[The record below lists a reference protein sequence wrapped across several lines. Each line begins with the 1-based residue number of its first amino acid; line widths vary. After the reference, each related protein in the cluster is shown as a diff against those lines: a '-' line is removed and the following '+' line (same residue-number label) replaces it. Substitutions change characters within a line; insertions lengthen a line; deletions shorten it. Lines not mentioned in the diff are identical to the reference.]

1 MTGMDAP
8 QNEPSDLEALLLSP
22 VGVDAG
28 DLQRIQERLRKR
40 EAALRAVLEG
50 LPDATVAAGHDGRIV
65 FANAL
70 AESLFGYEHDE
81 LIGEPV
87 QILWP
92 ERVRDRYTRNM
103 ELYFA
108 TEHPLRFTIRADG
121 LRRDGSEFVGEMSWG
136 IVETEAGPLLLAIGR
151 DMTAHREAMARLKRQ
166 SRQVAAVAALGERAL
181 SGADVC
187 DLAGEAVERMR
198 ETLPLQH
205 VVVKQDNVRL
215 AGWGEH
221 AEDAL
226 RFEIRTGEDVFGD
239 ICVVVD
245 GDLGEDEENFLRGVA
260 NVLAT
265 AMGRLRGEE
274 RMRHDALHDPL
285 TGLANRAL
293 CRERLIHALARA
305 GRDEGVACVLFIDLD
320 DFKAVND
327 LYGHAAGD
335 ALLIALAR
343 RLVATVRPADT
354 VARLGGDEFVVVCE
368 DIDEGTAIAL
378 GGRLTE
384 AIHEPLDVDGI
395 EHRLSASIGIA
406 LGAAGR
412 RDPDQLLND
421 ADAAAYRAKAEGRG
435 RVEVFDRRLRRH
447 ARERLRTAAA
457 LERALSLGQLRLAFQ
472 PIVSLSDGAVVAHEA
487 LLRWDSPGGVMS
499 APADFIP
506 VAEESALIV
515 EIGAWTLMQACHE
528 SVAAYGHGEDGPAI
542 AVNVSGRQLAQ
553 PDLPALVTDCL
564 QSSGLPGTRLRLELK
579 ESVLQGAPA
588 VARRNLAELREL
600 GVGLALDDFGTGYSS
615 LRDLRVQAV
624 KIDRSFVGALGNSDE
639 DTAIVSAIIS
649 LARALGIDA
658 IAEGVEDESQAALLR
673 ELGCPLA
680 QGYLF
685 GAPGPRIVSEP

>member
-1 MTGMDAP
+1 M
-8 QNEPSDLEALLLSP
+8 
-22 VGVDAG
+22 
-28 DLQRIQERLRKR
+28 
-40 EAALRAVLEG
+40 
-50 LPDATVAAGHDGRIV
+50 
-65 FANAL
+65 
-70 AESLFGYEHDE
+70 
-81 LIGEPV
+81 
-87 QILWP
+87 
-92 ERVRDRYTRNM
+92 
-103 ELYFA
+103 
-108 TEHPLRFTIRADG
+108 
-121 LRRDGSEFVGEMSWG
+121 
-136 IVETEAGPLLLAIGR
+136 
-151 DMTAHREAMARLKRQ
+151 
-166 SRQVAAVAALGERAL
+166 
-181 SGADVC
+181 
-187 DLAGEAVERMR
+187 
-198 ETLPLQH
+198 
-205 VVVKQDNVRL
+205 RL

-221 AEDAL
+221 GEGAL
-226 RFEIRTGEDVFGD
+226 RFEIRTGDEVFGD

-305 GRDEGVACVLFIDLD
+305 SRDEGAACVLFIDLD

-472 PIVSLSDGAVVAHEA
+472 PIVSLSDGAVVGHEA

-528 SVAAYGHGEDGPAI
+528 SAAAYGPRRGRAGDRRQPLRPPART
-542 AVNVSGRQLAQ
+542 ARPSGAGRG
-553 PDLPALVTDCL
+553 LPAVERAARHAGCGW
-564 QSSGLPGTRLRLELK
+564 SSRRACCRGRRRSRGATSPSCASSASGWRWTT
-579 ESVLQGAPA
+579 SAPA
-588 VARRNLAELREL
+588 TRRCATCGCRRSRSTAR
-600 GVGLALDDFGTGYSS
+600 SS
-615 LRDLRVQAV
+615 A
-624 KIDRSFVGALGNSDE
+624 RSDAATRTPRSSPRSSRWRARSGSTRSPRASR
-639 DTAIVSAIIS
+639 TSRRRRCCASSAARWRRAICSA
-649 LARALGIDA
+649 R
-658 IAEGVEDESQAALLR
+658 
-673 ELGCPLA
+673 
-680 QGYLF
+680 
-685 GAPGPRIVSEP
+685 PGRG

>member
-1 MTGMDAP
+1 
-8 QNEPSDLEALLLSP
+8 
-22 VGVDAG
+22 
-28 DLQRIQERLRKR
+28 
-40 EAALRAVLEG
+40 
-50 LPDATVAAGHDGRIV
+50 
-65 FANAL
+65 
-70 AESLFGYEHDE
+70 
-81 LIGEPV
+81 
-87 QILWP
+87 
-92 ERVRDRYTRNM
+92 
-103 ELYFA
+103 
-108 TEHPLRFTIRADG
+108 
-121 LRRDGSEFVGEMSWG
+121 
-136 IVETEAGPLLLAIGR
+136 
-151 DMTAHREAMARLKRQ
+151 
-166 SRQVAAVAALGERAL
+166 
-181 SGADVC
+181 
-187 DLAGEAVERMR
+187 
-198 ETLPLQH
+198 
-205 VVVKQDNVRL
+205 
-215 AGWGEH
+215 
-221 AEDAL
+221 
-226 RFEIRTGEDVFGD
+226 
-239 ICVVVD
+239 
-245 GDLGEDEENFLRGVA
+245 
-260 NVLAT
+260 
-265 AMGRLRGEE
+265 MGRLRGEE
-274 RMRHDALHDPL
+274 RMRYDALHDPL

-305 GRDEGVACVLFIDLD
+305 SRDEGAACVLFIDLD

-528 SVAAYGHGEDGPAI
+528 SAAAYGPGEDGPAI
-542 AVNVSGRQLAQ
+542 AVNLSGRQLAQ
-553 PDLPALVTDCL
+553 PDLPALVVDCL
-564 QSSGLPGTRLRLELK
+564 RSSGLPGSRLRLELK
-579 ESVLQGAPA
+579 ESVLQGAPT